1 MEIDESIKKR
11 VIDLA
16 GTSNFRDLGGYHNRF
31 GQVIKWRKIFRSDA
45 LHKLTAEDCQQLA
58 SLDIKY
64 NCDLRTTREQG
75 FFVDQTWDHVVHLDC
90 HVYPEDR
97 PVAKADAKYF
107 REKYHLAA
115 MDSSLAAVYQTVL
128 FSQESRNSFAK
139 VFAQL
144 LQLDEQEALVFHCS
158 AGKDRTGMMAALVLL
173 ALGIDDQTIVMD
185 YLLSNN
191 FLSFGQE
198 WKQQTDDQLLQAVN
212 RVSATKGADE
222 TILSFVNS
230 LRAVW
235 GTFDNFFTSQSGLGF
250 EKADLDHLRKKFLEW

>member
-1 MEIDESIKKR
+1 MDSDDLIKKR
-11 VIDLA
+11 VINLA
-16 GTSNFRDLGGYHNRF
+16 GARNFRDLGGYHNRF

-45 LHKLTAEDCQQLA
+45 LHKLTPEDCKQLT
-58 SLDIKY
+58 SLKIKY
-64 NCDLRTTREQG
+64 NCDLRTTREQE
-75 FFVDQTWDHVVHLDC
+75 FFADQTWDHEVHLDC

-107 REKYHLAA
+107 RKKYHLSV
-115 MDSSLAAVYQTVL
+115 MDSSLAAVYQAVL

-139 VFAQL
+139 VFEQM
-144 LQLDEQEALVFHCS
+144 LQLGKHEALVFHCS

-173 ALGIDDQTIVMD
+173 ALGIDDQTIVLD

-198 WKQQTDDQLLQAVN
+198 WKQQSDDQLLQAVN

-222 TILSFVNS
+222 TILSFVDS
-230 LRAVW
+230 MRTVW
-235 GTFDNFFTSQSGLGF
+235 GSFDKFFTSQSGLGF
-250 EKADLDHLRKKFLEW
+250 EKADLEQLRRKFLEW